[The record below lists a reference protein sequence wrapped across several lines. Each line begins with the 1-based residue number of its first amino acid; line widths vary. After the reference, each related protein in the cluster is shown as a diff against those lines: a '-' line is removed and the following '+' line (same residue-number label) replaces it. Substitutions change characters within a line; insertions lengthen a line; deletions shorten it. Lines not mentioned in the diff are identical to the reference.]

1 MMNKKNRLNIFDIA
15 LTAFIAALVIF
26 YIGAYTSAPKEN
38 GKVYYTLT
46 VDEMK
51 EYAVN
56 CLEIGTDVYS
66 SDGDIIGTVEEIKAV
81 ASDNSRG
88 NSDGA
93 EYNGIYKVK
102 IKISSG
108 AVMSRRSINANGQ
121 IIASGQTIPFTSNGV
136 SLSGTCSDVTFGYY
150 DGGQN
155 DEQ

>member
-1 MMNKKNRLNIFDIA
+1 MRFRKIYLEISNLCNLKCEFCPGTKRK
-15 LTAFIAALVIF
+15 
-26 YIGAYTSAPKEN
+26 PRR
-38 GKVYYTLT
+38 LT

-81 ASDNSRG
+81 SSDNSRG